1 MKKKRI
7 LIVEDEYVAAA
18 NIEECLLTSG
28 YMVTEIIPDG
38 ETAITKIEQNKPD
51 LVMMDIKLN
60 GKLSGTETA
69 AIVRTRFNVPVIY
82 LTAYSEESIMKQVK
96 LSEPFGYLNKPFRE
110 NELLMALEMAFC
122 RDYNEKKLKS
132 DIISGRTLEE
142 LIPVCSNC
150 KKIRDNEDAW
160 MHVDKYLIEHTESKP
175 SHGICPDCSRELYP
189 EFCDE
194 NEETARQLNSN

>member
-18 NIEECLLTSG
+18 NLEECLLTSG
-28 YMVTEIIPDG
+28 YIVTEIIPDG

-82 LTAYSEESIMKQVK
+82 LTAYSEVSIMKQVR
-96 LSEPFGYLNKPFRE
+96 LSDPYGYLNKPFRE
-110 NELLMALEMAFC
+110 NELLMAVEMALSM
-122 RDYNEKKLKS
+122 DSNEKKLKA
-132 DIISGRTLEE
+132 DLKDKRTFEK
-142 LIPVCSNC
+142 LIPVCSKC
-150 KKIRDNEDAW
+150 KKIRNDKDLW
-160 MHVDKYLIEHTESKP
+160 MHVDEYLIDHTESKP
-175 SHGICPDCSRELYP
+175 THGLCPSCAKELYA
-189 EFCDE
+189 ELSDE
-194 NEETARQLNSN
+194 NGEAEKSQD

>member
-1 MKKKRI
+1 MKNKRI

-18 NIEECLLTSG
+18 EVERNLKKSEGI
-28 YMVTEIIPDG
+28 VTKIVPDG
-38 ETAITKIEQNKPD
+38 ETAIKYIEQNKID
-51 LVMMDIKLN
+51 LVLMDIKLN

-69 AIVRTRFNVPVIY
+69 AIVRTRFNIPVVY
-82 LTAYSEESIMKQVK
+82 LTAYSEESIMKQVR
-96 LSEPFGYLNKPFRE
+96 LSEPFGYLNKPFRK

-150 KKIRDNEDAW
+150 KKIRDNEGAW
-160 MHVDKYLIEHTESKP
+160 MHVDVYLIEHTKSKP
-175 SHGICPDCSRELYP
+175 SHGICPDCVKELYP
-189 EFCDE
+189 EFYVE
-194 NEETARQLNSN
+194 NEETGKQQFSN